1 MAPANP
7 PTCDAGP
14 RCDSGHNALLREHV
28 KKADLGDIPPRE
40 VQGGSMD
47 FNGQIEACVTA
58 YNRARYTV
66 VRDSK

>member
-1 MAPANP
+1 
-7 PTCDAGP
+7 
-14 RCDSGHNALLREHV
+14 
-28 KKADLGDIPPRE
+28 
-40 VQGGSMD
+40 MD